1 VGEEAML
8 ISVHMPEGAAQ
19 PIAVYHVEPEHFGSR
34 ALRAFRLAID
44 FAIFFTV
51 LFIAELAHNYYD
63 KLTGFARLS
72 PFHTNRQ
79 IALAAAAWALLC
91 AAWSY
96 RNLRARRYK
105 LEVQDTQI
113 TQTSE
118 GKTVSFFPGNFGK
131 VSEERGPLSVP
142 GLLVRG
148 YHADLFIPRGMPRYE
163 KAKQQIFTALQV
175 RR

>member
-1 VGEEAML
+1 M
-8 ISVHMPEGAAQ
+8 HMPEGAAQ
-19 PIAVYHVEPEHFGSR
+19 PIAVYHVEPEQFGSP
-34 ALRAFRLAID
+34 ALRIARVVMN
-44 FAIFFTV
+44 FAIFFAGFFV
-51 LFIAELAHNYYD
+51 AELDHNYLD
-63 KLTGFARLS
+63 KRMGLARFS
-72 PFHTNRQ
+72 PNHTNRQ
-79 IALAAAAWALLC
+79 VALAAAVWTMLC
-91 AAWSY
+91 VGWSY
-96 RNLRARRYK
+96 RSLRARRYK

-118 GKTVSFFPGNFGK
+118 GKTVSFFPANFGK
-131 VSEERGPLSVP
+131 ASEERGPLSVP